1 MKIGE
6 LAKLTG
12 VSVRS
17 LRYYEEKGLIAPS
30 RTDSGYREYHQ
41 LAVEQVNTIQFYL
54 SLGLTTEQI
63 AGFLYC
69 VMMNK
74 EAFCREVLP
83 VYRKKLDEIDGQLR
97 LLSQIKSNLE
107 ERISAMLAE
116 NPDLK
121 EEIHDVETSK

>member
-30 RTDSGYREYHQ
+30 RKDSGYREYHP

-63 AGFLYC
+63 SSFLYC

-83 VYRKKLDEIDGQLR
+83 VYRKKLNEIDGQLR
-97 LLSQIKSNLE
+97 LLNQIKSNLV
-107 ERISAMLAE
+107 ERIEAMLAE
-116 NPDLK
+116 NPSLK
-121 EEIHDVETSK
+121 EEMQHVEASK

>member
-12 VSVRS
+12 VSIRS
-17 LRYYEEKGLIAPS
+17 LRYYEEKRLIAPL
-30 RTDSGYREYHQ
+30 RTDNGYREYHP

-69 VMMNK
+69 VMMTK
-74 EAFCREVLP
+74 EAFCRDVLP
-83 VYRKKLDEIDGQLR
+83 VYRKKLDEIEGQLR

-107 ERISAMLAE
+107 ERIDAMLAE
-116 NPDLK
+116 NPSLK
-121 EEIHDVETSK
+121 EEIRDVETSE